1 MYKEI
6 LDNLSVEFK
15 PKFESTGLN
24 FETVYSNTYS
34 SVLTVMGNNT
44 SQDII
49 EEAIRTTLEDILVT
63 YANSKSKTDTGG
75 FFRRLA
81 RTASKLVKFINLDKL
96 FKNKQ

>member
-6 LDNLSVEFK
+6 LNNLSTEFK
-15 PKFESTGLN
+15 PKFESAGLS

-34 SVLTVMGNNT
+34 SVLTIAGNNT
-44 SQDII
+44 SQDVI
-49 EEAIRTTLEDILVT
+49 EAAIKTTLEDILLT

-81 RTASKLVKFINLDKL
+81 RTASKLVKYINLDKL
-96 FKNKQ
+96 FKKQ